1 VTVHRPNAA
10 RGASGD
16 TQRLLEA
23 AAALA
28 PGDGGERVR
37 LEQFAGLYL
46 DWILA
51 QRGMSRRTADR
62 REKTSLMLHCLV
74 GARSLGDALRLY
86 ERFARQLWQ
95 DRWLARVSE
104 TGDRVELA
112 FGTPLK
118 PGVTGLVDD
127 LWTLARA
134 ASELE
139 WLIQGE
145 LADLTGFVRPQAL
158 LDPAL
163 SALFF
168 GHPVTYAGDRLA
180 LSLPRSQL
188 ERRVVARAETI
199 EQFCIGLPL
208 STLAPEAR
216 RRSTAPLVAEL
227 LRRRAAQGDG
237 EALSLESVAALL
249 GHSPTTLRRS
259 LSAEG
264 AGFRSLKEAVLGDLA
279 RDWLANSDLT
289 VEAIAARLGYSDG
302 FSFRRWFRRRCGC
315 APSTFRQRRFA
326 GPDGG

>member
-1 VTVHRPNAA
+1 
-10 RGASGD
+10 
-16 TQRLLEA
+16 
-23 AAALA
+23 
-28 PGDGGERVR
+28 
-37 LEQFAGLYL
+37 
-46 DWILA
+46 
-51 QRGMSRRTADR
+51 
-62 REKTSLMLHCLV
+62 
-74 GARSLGDALRLY
+74 
-86 ERFARQLWQ
+86 
-95 DRWLARVSE
+95 VSE

-188 ERRVVARAETI
+188 QRRVVARAETI

-237 EALSLESVAALL
+237 EALSLEGVAALL

-279 RDWLANSDLT
+279 RDWLTNSDLT
-289 VEAIAARLGYSDG
+289 VEAVAARLGYSDG
-302 FSFRRWFRRRCGC
+302 FSFRRWFRRRYGC
-315 APSTFRQRRFA
+315 APSTFRQRRF
-326 GPDGG
+326 GGRDGG